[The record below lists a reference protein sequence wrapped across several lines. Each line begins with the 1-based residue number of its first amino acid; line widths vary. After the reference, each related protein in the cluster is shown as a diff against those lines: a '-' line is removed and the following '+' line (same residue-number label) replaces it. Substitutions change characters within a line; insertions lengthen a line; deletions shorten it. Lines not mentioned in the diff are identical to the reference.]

1 MSFII
6 LKRMLHDYLSIW
18 RHRDLRLMIPARAIS
33 AFGDDMALLV
43 LTLRV
48 YADGSGPWSI
58 TILLLCATVPTVVL
72 APLAGRL
79 VDTIPF
85 RTLATAAGAWQAA
98 CCVALAFAG
107 PLWLVYA
114 LVVALQLGQV
124 VANPAWVALVPEI
137 AEPDELGRAIGA
149 SQSLSTIAAVAAPAV
164 AGVLAGG
171 FGYGAPLLIDAATFA
186 GLAAAAW
193 AIRATRRR
201 PAAADIEAAA
211 PEPAAYSLRG
221 DALLWPLL
229 LGICALVLV
238 GESTNVVEVFLVRGT
253 LGAGTVVFGLVAAI
267 LALGVVAG
275 SVFAGRSVP
284 DGVRAMR
291 IAVAALGLAVALS
304 LAGLA
309 PGVWAFAAAW
319 AFVGVGNGIANV
331 DASTLMLSRTPDF
344 CRGRVL
350 ATVNAMVRGSSLA
363 AMLLGGLGGTLL
375 GPRTT
380 FVVAGGLMAVAAV
393 VLLIRLTRTL
403 SAGSA
408 RSAAIPSAPR
418 SEAGRPA

>member
-1 MSFII
+1 MCFII
-6 LKRMLHDYLSIW
+6 MKRMLHDYLSIW
-18 RHRDLRLMIPARAIS
+18 RHRDLRVMIPARAIS

-48 YADGSGPWSI
+48 YSDDRGPWSI
-58 TILLLCATVPTVVL
+58 TILLLCATVPIVVL

-79 VDTIPF
+79 VDSVPF
-85 RTLATAAGAWQAA
+85 RTLATAAAVWQAA
-98 CCVALAFAG
+98 CCAALAFAD

-137 AEPDELGRAIGA
+137 AEPDEVGHAIGA
-149 SQSLSTIAAVAAPAV
+149 SQSLSTIAAVAAPAF

-186 GLAAAAW
+186 ALAAAAL
-193 AIRATRRR
+193 AIRTGRRSVA
-201 PAAADIEAAA
+201 PDAAAGEQPTASF
-211 PEPAAYSLRG
+211 SLRK

-253 LGAGTVVFGLVAAI
+253 LGAGTGVFGLVAAV
-267 LALGVVAG
+267 LAFGVVVG
-275 SVFAGRSVP
+275 SVFAGRNVS
-284 DGVRAMR
+284 DGARAVRT
-291 IAVAALGLAVALS
+291 AVAVLGLALALG

-309 PGVWAFAAAW
+309 PTVWVFAAAW
-319 AFVGVGNGIANV
+319 AFVGIGNGIANV
-331 DASTLMLSRTPDF
+331 DASTLMLSRTPEF

-350 ATVNAMVRGSSLA
+350 ATVNGMVRGSSLA

-380 FVVAGGLMAVAAV
+380 FVAAGSLMAVVAV
-393 VLLIRLTRTL
+393 ALLVRLTRTL
-403 SAGSA
+403 SADSVRGGA
-408 RSAAIPSAPR
+408 TPSSPR